1 MEATLDVDNQDRQ
14 RRALADFLRSRR
26 ERLSPQAAGVQTP
39 LGRRRTSG
47 LRREELAAL
56 AGVSLTWYTWLEQAR
71 RIKVSRQV
79 LTSLAGVLQ
88 LDPVE
93 AEYLFRLAGELPE
106 AAEEEPGCD
115 RPEVPAAYLGL
126 LRLLDP
132 LPAVIADH
140 RFDALAWN
148 GGFPVLFPHFE
159 ELPEDERNLLLLT
172 FDERSRDLYPQ
183 WEEHAL
189 HTVALFRAQAADRL
203 TQPSYVRLLEQ
214 LGRRSESFRDLWQRM
229 DLEAP
234 TPAQRSFDHP
244 LLGRIDLDYVKLR
257 LSDIDATLVI
267 HLPLAGDGVLDQ
279 LRDLVNERSGA
290 GVSSPAMTAMT
301 AMTATIATSASAVTA
316 AALAASVG
324 ALLR

>member
-26 ERLSPQAAGVQTP
+26 ERLTPQAAGVRTP

-79 LTSLAGVLQ
+79 LTGLAGALQ

-93 AEYLFRLAGELPE
+93 TEYLFRLAGELPE
-106 AAEEEPGCD
+106 AAEEEPGHD

-148 GGFPVLFPHFE
+148 EGFPVLFPHFE
-159 ELPEDERNLLLLT
+159 GLPEDERNLLLLT

-203 TQPSYVRLLEQ
+203 TQPSYVRLLQQ

-234 TPAQRSFDHP
+234 GPARRSFDHP
-244 LLGRIDLDYVKLR
+244 LLGRIDLDYVKLQ

-267 HLPLAGDGVLDQ
+267 HLPLAEDGVLDR
-279 LRDLVNERSGA
+279 LRGLVDERRGA
-290 GVSSPAMTAMT
+290 HAPSPALAITT
-301 AMTATIATSASAVTA
+301 STSTSTSAATA
-316 AALAASVG
+316 AAVVAGVA
-324 ALLR
+324 ALLQ

>member
-26 ERLSPQAAGVQTP
+26 ERLTPQEAGVRTP

-56 AGVSLTWYTWLEQAR
+56 AGVSLSWYTWLEQAR

-79 LTSLAGVLQ
+79 LAGLAGALQ

-93 AEYLFRLAGELPE
+93 TEYLFRLAGELPE
-106 AAEEEPGCD
+106 AVEEEPDGD
-115 RPEVPAAYLGL
+115 RAEVPAAYLGL

-148 GGFPVLFPHFE
+148 EGFPVLFPHFDG
-159 ELPEDERNLLLLT
+159 LPEDERNLLLLT

-203 TQPSYVRLLEQ
+203 TRPSYARLLQQ
-214 LGRRSESFRDLWQRM
+214 LGQRSASFRDLWQRM

-234 TPAQRSFDHP
+234 GPARRTFDHP

-267 HLPLAGDGVLDQ
+267 HLPLAEDGVLDR
-279 LRDLVNERSGA
+279 LRDLVAQRSGTA
-290 GVSSPAMTAMT
+290 PLSPATSVS
-301 AMTATIATSASAVTA
+301 TSAAVVA
-316 AALAASVG
+316 AAAVVAGAG
-324 ALLR
+324 ALRR